1 MNKARALR
9 RIESQRIEHSVNMTL
24 GLGTSLHRKSGGL
37 VQHKDGFILMNDK
50 RPDEG
55 SILLADAAIC
65 FGRGFGR
72 LITQRRHTHNL
83 PLLQPHIRLCP
94 RTIHTHLPC
103 TQKLFEAAMR
113 YQREMPPEPSIQ
125 PKPIFIIRDCDL
137 RNFVHTDNIAFTR
150 KRPRKSAP
158 MPIATEP
165 PI

>member
-1 MNKARALR
+1 MHKARALR
-9 RIESQRIEHSVNMTL
+9 SIESQRIKHPVNMTL
-24 GLGTSLHRKSGGL
+24 GLGTALHRKSGGL
-37 VQHKDGFILMNDK
+37 AQYKDGFILMNDK

-55 SILLADAAIC
+55 SILLTDTAIC
-65 FGRGFGR
+65 LGRWFDR

-94 RTIHTHLPC
+94 RTIHAHLARA
-103 TQKLFEAAMR
+103 QQFFETSMR

-125 PKPIFIIRDCDL
+125 PKPVFIIRDCDL
-137 RNFVHTDNIAFTR
+137 RNFDHTDNIAFTR

-158 MPIATEP
+158 MPIATGP